1 MSLLV
6 FVMPE
11 MFANKKEQLKRMFAL
26 FPNTRDS
33 EIRSKYEQDRIQ
45 HAKRIMKPF
54 FLRRL
59 KSEVMAHL
67 PKKTEEILKGKN
79 FFLKFPTIFQFY
91 FFISVPLTQSQ
102 HECYFKMVAE
112 YKQRAKDIAAGKIR
126 NNTDSGVGM
135 LMNLRKIANHPL
147 LIRNHFDNVQVK
159 QLARILKKDSS
170 HCQAIEKFIADDLSV
185 LSDFD
190 IHKTCLAYRVSF

>member
-67 PKKTEEILKGKN
+67 PKKTEEILK
-79 FFLKFPTIFQFY
+79 
-91 FFISVPLTQSQ
+91 VPMTQSQ

-126 NNTDSGVGM
+126 GDFSGVGM

-159 QLARILKKDSS
+159 QLARILKKDAS
-170 HCQAIEKFIADDLSV
+170 HCQAIEKFIVDDLSV

-190 IHKTCLAYRVSF
+190 IHKTCLAYRVSFENYSKKSHF